1 MTESHDLAIITVCI
15 DARWLD
21 TCLPTIFAHA
31 GEDLRLDMVVVDNES
46 RDGTSEIVA
55 RDFPAARTV
64 PSRNHGFGHGNNR
77 GLMTCDARYVLF
89 INPDTEVVDGT
100 FAELVRLMDERPEVG
115 LAGVRQL
122 TPGGAVDAT
131 IRRFPNAL
139 RALGDALGAEKL
151 PHRPDWLGERVLDP
165 AAYERETACD
175 WTSGSFMLARREALE
190 SAGWFDERFFMY
202 SEETDLCLRIKQAG
216 WDIRHLPQMTIVH
229 HNDRSTVKPKFEALG
244 AATRVMYARK
254 HFGRL
259 HRSAYFAAL
268 VLRHGLRFR
277 RPTSRAVLRTLFRRD
292 PVPFAEITQPVA
304 VAAGRPALDLVA
316 P

>member
-1 MTESHDLAIITVCI
+1 MNESHDLAIITVCI
-15 DARWLD
+15 DARWID
-21 TCLPTIFAHA
+21 TCLPTIFAHE
-31 GEDLRLDMVVVDNES
+31 GEGIGLDMVVVDNES
-46 RDGTSEIVA
+46 RDGTAEIVA
-55 RDFPAARTV
+55 RDYPPARTV
-64 PSRNHGFGHGNNR
+64 FSPNHGFGHGNNR
-77 GLMTCDARYVLF
+77 GVMTCDARYVLF

-100 FAELVRLMDERPEVG
+100 FAELVRLMDERPTVG
-115 LAGVRQL
+115 LVGVRQL

-139 RALGDALGAEKL
+139 RALGDAFGAEKL

-165 AAYERETACD
+165 AAYDRETPCD

-190 SAGWFDERFFMY
+190 SAGLFDERFFMY

-216 WDIRHLPQMTIVH
+216 WEIRHLPQMTIIH
-229 HNDRSTVKPKFEALG
+229 HNDRSAVKPVFEALG
-244 AATRVMYARK
+244 AATRIMYARK

-259 HRSAYFAAL
+259 HRAAYFAA
-268 VLRHGLRFR
+268 VALRHALRFR
-277 RPTSRAVLRTLFRRD
+277 RPASQAALRTLLGRD

-304 VAAGRPALDLVA
+304 VAPRTHAMDPVA